1 MNSIDDIR
9 ALLADPWQRITS
21 GRLYKIKVK
30 AQAIAPL
37 ATLADMSDEEHSYS
51 EIREDEGTGG
61 GGSGKDSSDFEREF
75 FKPPVPKNFQNF
87 KNLDVQGA
95 SPIILPAT
103 MSDQGE
109 DQILPFIPNDAQLKL
124 LKHLWT
130 RNVILKA
137 RQLGFTTLVAI
148 MWLDHALFN
157 GRQKCAMIAHTK
169 DAAEEIFRDK
179 VLLAYNEL
187 PETLRERMPLAQQSS
202 TSVEF
207 AHNGSRIVVTNS
219 GRSGTFD
226 RVHVSEFGKI
236 SARDPGKAREVI
248 TGSLP
253 AVPMDGI
260 VIVESTAEGQT
271 GEFFDMVQKAM
282 AHMHAEKKLNKKE
295 FRFHFYAWWQNPEYT
310 LNDPSMRISSED
322 EEYFEAVEGLV
333 RETGYDL
340 TLTHDQKCW
349 WVAERDNT
357 NNGSEEKMWQE
368 NPSYPAESFKVSLDG
383 VYYAKQLSVARKQKR
398 IGLYP
403 HIPGT
408 PVDTFWDIGSTDGT
422 GIWLMQ
428 RLGGERRFIRY
439 IEGWE
444 EGYDHYTK
452 ALQDTGFLWGTHYL
466 PHDADHKRP
475 THRGLTSPKEELE
488 KTRLGGKWV
497 IVARVD
503 DLQHGIQMTRTAL
516 SACTFDQAGCKKGLD
531 HLWNYRKM
539 WNRKAGAW
547 SGQPDKSAG
556 HSEAADALRQF
567 AQAGGG
573 APSQGGP
580 SRDSIRKHVN
590 RKRNR

>member
-9 ALLADPWQRITS
+9 ALLADPWLRITS

-30 AQAIAPL
+30 AQAVAPL
-37 ATLADMSDEEHSYS
+37 ASLAQVNDDEFVSDEE
-51 EIREDEGTGG
+51 GG
-61 GGSGKDSSDFEREF
+61 GGSGKYDNGDEDGIFY
-75 FKPPVPKNFQNF
+75 PHAPKNFQNF
-87 KNLDVQGA
+87 KNLSEQGA
-95 SPIILPAT
+95 SVIALPPT
-103 MSDQGE
+103 YGITDDEQV
-109 DQILPFIPNDAQLKL
+109 LPFIPNEAQLKL
-124 LKHLWT
+124 LRHLWT

-137 RQLGFTTLVAI
+137 RQLGFTTLVSI

-157 GRQKCAMIAHTK
+157 GRQKCGVIAHTK
-169 DAAEEIFRDK
+169 EAAEEIFKDK
-179 VLLAYNEL
+179 ILLAYNQL

-219 GRSGTFD
+219 ARSGTFD
-226 RVHVSEFGKI
+226 RLHISEFGKI

-253 AVPMDGI
+253 AVPADGI
-260 VIVESTAEGQT
+260 VIVESTAEGQS

-295 FRFHFYAWWQNPEYT
+295 FRLHFYSWWSNEDYR
-310 LNDPSMRISSED
+310 LVDPTIRISRED
-322 EEYFEAVEGLV
+322 EEYFQSIEALV
-333 RETGYDL
+333 RETGYEL
-340 TLTHDQKCW
+340 TLTHDQKVW
-349 WVAERDNT
+349 WVSTRDNEF
-357 NNGSEEKMWQE
+357 GGQDELMWQE
-368 NPSYPAESFKVSLDG
+368 YPSYPAEAFKVSLEG

-408 PVDTFWDIGSTDGT
+408 PVDTFWDIGTTDGT

-428 RLGGERRFIRY
+428 RLGGERRFIGY
-439 IEGWE
+439 EEGWE

-452 ALQDTGFLWGTHYL
+452 ALQETGYLWGTHHL
-466 PHDADHKRP
+466 PHDADHKRQ
-475 THRGLTSPKEELE
+475 TQRGLTSPKEELE

-516 SACTFDQAGCKKGLD
+516 AACTFDEAGCKKGLN

-547 SGQPDKSAG
+547 SGQPDKAAG

-573 APSQGGP
+573 APSQSGP